1 MSRLIKVGLDKLK
14 PGVKYSFL
22 TEFLPGIR
30 VEGIFSRVVPSS
42 PTNNEGKP
50 QYIFK
55 DCVSYDKNG
64 RKENR
69 GVINFGNPD
78 LYPHDIFVVAFKQL
92 PDDLNQYI
100 NKFGGKSRKTK
111 RRYNKKSK
119 RHRNRKSKKR
129 R

>member
-1 MSRLIKVGLDKLK
+1 MSRFIKVDLDNLK
-14 PGVKYSFL
+14 PEVRYSFL
-22 TEFLPGIR
+22 SEFFLGIR
-30 VEGIFSRVVPSS
+30 VEGTFDRKIQKIDR
-42 PTNNEGKP
+42 NN

-78 LYPHDIFVVAFKQL
+78 WYPHDIFVVAFNQL

-100 NKFGGKSRKTK
+100 NKFGGKSRKSNRT
-111 RRYNKKSK
+111 RKSK
-119 RHRNRKSKKR
+119 RRRNRKSKKR

>member
-1 MSRLIKVGLDKLK
+1 MSTLEIDLDNLK
-14 PGVKYSFL
+14 PEVRYSFL
-22 TEFLPGIR
+22 SDYFLGIKL
-30 VEGIFSRVVPSS
+30 EGTFDRKIQKIDR
-42 PTNNEGKP
+42 NN

-78 LYPHDIFVVAFKQL
+78 WYPHDIFVVAFNQL

-100 NKFGGKSRKTK
+100 NKFGGKSRKSNRT
-111 RRYNKKSK
+111 RKSK
-119 RHRNRKSKKR
+119 RRRNRKSKKR

>member
-1 MSRLIKVGLDKLK
+1 MSTLEIDLDNLK
-14 PGVKYSFL
+14 PEVRYSFL
-22 TEFLPGIR
+22 SDFFLGIKLQGTFDR
-30 VEGIFSRVVPSS
+30 KIQKIDR
-42 PTNNEGKP
+42 TN

-78 LYPHDIFVVAFKQL
+78 WYPHDIFVVAFNQL

-100 NKFGGKSRKTK
+100 NKFGGKSK
-111 RRYNKKSK
+111 RRNTKSK
-119 RHRNRKSKKR
+119 RRRNRKSKKR

>member
-1 MSRLIKVGLDKLK
+1 MSTLEIDLDNLK
-14 PGVKYSFL
+14 PEVRYSFL
-22 TEFLPGIR
+22 SDFFLGIKLQGTFDR
-30 VEGIFSRVVPSS
+30 KIQKIDR
-42 PTNNEGKP
+42 NN

-78 LYPHDIFVVAFKQL
+78 WYPHDIFVVAFNQL

-100 NKFGGKSRKTK
+100 NKFGGKSRKSNRT
-111 RRYNKKSK
+111 RKSK
-119 RHRNRKSKKR
+119 RRRNRKSKKR

>member
-1 MSRLIKVGLDKLK
+1 MSTLEIDLDNLK
-14 PGVKYSFL
+14 PEVRYSFL
-22 TEFLPGIR
+22 SEFFLGIKL
-30 VEGIFSRVVPSS
+30 EGTFDRKIQKIDRS
-42 PTNNEGKP
+42 N

-78 LYPHDIFVVAFKQL
+78 WYPHDIFVVAFNQL

-100 NKFGGKSRKTK
+100 NKFGGKSRKSNRT
-111 RRYNKKSK
+111 RKSK
-119 RHRNRKSKKR
+119 RRRNRKSKKR

>member
-1 MSRLIKVGLDKLK
+1 MSTLEIDLDNLK
-14 PGVKYSFL
+14 PEVRYSFL
-22 TEFLPGIR
+22 SEFFLGIKL
-30 VEGIFSRVVPSS
+30 EGTFDRKIQKIDR
-42 PTNNEGKP
+42 NN

-78 LYPHDIFVVAFKQL
+78 WYPHDIFVVAFNQL

-100 NKFGGKSRKTK
+100 NKFGGKSRKSNRT
-111 RRYNKKSK
+111 RKSK
-119 RHRNRKSKKR
+119 RRRNRKSKKR

>member
-1 MSRLIKVGLDKLK
+1 MSRFIKVDLDNLK
-14 PGVKYSFL
+14 PEVRYSFL
-22 TEFLPGIR
+22 SEFFLGIR
-30 VEGIFSRVVPSS
+30 VEGTFDRKIQKIDR
-42 PTNNEGKP
+42 NN

-64 RKENR
+64 IKENR

-100 NKFGGKSRKTK
+100 NKFGGKSRKSK
-111 RRYNKKSK
+111 RRNRKSK
-119 RHRNRKSKKR
+119 RHRNRKSKR
-129 R
+129 HR

>member
-1 MSRLIKVGLDKLK
+1 MSTLEIDLDNLK
-14 PGVKYSFL
+14 PEVRYSFL
-22 TEFLPGIR
+22 SEFFLGIKL
-30 VEGIFSRVVPSS
+30 EGTFDRKIQKIDR
-42 PTNNEGKP
+42 NN

-78 LYPHDIFVVAFKQL
+78 WYPHDIFVVAFNQL

-100 NKFGGKSRKTK
+100 NEFGGKSRKS
-111 RRYNKKSK
+111 RRVRKSK
-119 RHRNRKSKKR
+119 RRRNRKSKR
-129 R
+129 RR

>member
-1 MSRLIKVGLDKLK
+1 MSRFIKVDLDNLK
-14 PGVKYSFL
+14 PEVRYSFL
-22 TEFLPGIR
+22 SEFFLGIR
-30 VEGIFSRVVPSS
+30 VEGTFDRKIQKIDR
-42 PTNNEGKP
+42 NN

-78 LYPHDIFVVAFKQL
+78 WYPHDIFVVAFNQL

-100 NKFGGKSRKTK
+100 NKFGGKSRKSK
-111 RRYNKKSK
+111 RRNRKSK
-119 RHRNRKSKKR
+119 RHRNRKSKR
-129 R
+129 HR

>member
-1 MSRLIKVGLDKLK
+1 MSTLEIDLDNLK
-14 PGVKYSFL
+14 PEVRYSFL
-22 TEFLPGIR
+22 SEFFLGIKL
-30 VEGIFSRVVPSS
+30 EGTFDRKIQKIDR
-42 PTNNEGKP
+42 NN

-100 NKFGGKSRKTK
+100 NKFGGKSRKSK
-111 RRYNKKSK
+111 RRNRKSK
-119 RHRNRKSKKR
+119 RHRNRKSKR
-129 R
+129 HR

>member
-1 MSRLIKVGLDKLK
+1 MSTLEIDLDNLK
-14 PGVKYSFL
+14 PEVRYSFL
-22 TEFLPGIR
+22 SEFFLGIKLQGTFDR
-30 VEGIFSRVVPSS
+30 KIQKIDR
-42 PTNNEGKP
+42 NN

-78 LYPHDIFVVAFKQL
+78 WYPHDIFVVAFNQL

-100 NKFGGKSRKTK
+100 NKFGGKSRKSNRT
-111 RRYNKKSK
+111 RKSK
-119 RHRNRKSKKR
+119 RRRNRKSKKR

>member
-1 MSRLIKVGLDKLK
+1 MSRLIKVDLDKLK

-30 VEGIFSRVVPSS
+30 VEGIFSQVVPSS
-42 PTNNEGKP
+42 PTNNEGNP

-69 GVINFGNPD
+69 GVINFAKPD
-78 LYPHDIFVVAFKQL
+78 LYPHDIFVVAFKQHQ
-92 PDDLNQYI
+92 DDLNQYI
-100 NKFGGKSRKTK
+100 NKFGGKSRKSK
-111 RRYNKKSK
+111 RRNRKSKRRNRKSK
-119 RHRNRKSKKR
+119 RHR
-129 R
+129 

>member
-1 MSRLIKVGLDKLK
+1 MSTLEIDLDNLK
-14 PGVKYSFL
+14 PKVRYSFL
-22 TEFLPGIR
+22 SDYFLGIKL
-30 VEGIFSRVVPSS
+30 EGTFDRKIQKIDR
-42 PTNNEGKP
+42 NN

-78 LYPHDIFVVAFKQL
+78 WYPHDIFVVTFNQL

-100 NKFGGKSRKTK
+100 NKFGGKSRKSNRT
-111 RRYNKKSK
+111 RKSK
-119 RHRNRKSKKR
+119 RRRNRKSKKR

>member
-1 MSRLIKVGLDKLK
+1 MSTLEIDLDNLK
-14 PGVKYSFL
+14 PEVRYSFL
-22 TEFLPGIR
+22 SEFFLGIKL
-30 VEGIFSRVVPSS
+30 EGTFDRKIQKIDR
-42 PTNNEGKP
+42 TN

-78 LYPHDIFVVAFKQL
+78 WYPHDIFVVAFNQL

-100 NKFGGKSRKTK
+100 NKFGGKSRKSNRT
-111 RRYNKKSK
+111 RKSK
-119 RHRNRKSKKR
+119 RRRNRKSKKR

>member
-1 MSRLIKVGLDKLK
+1 MSTLEIDLDNLK
-14 PGVKYSFL
+14 PEVRYSFL
-22 TEFLPGIR
+22 SEFFLGIKL
-30 VEGIFSRVVPSS
+30 EGTFDRKIQKIDR
-42 PTNNEGKP
+42 NN

-78 LYPHDIFVVAFKQL
+78 WYPHDIFVVAFKQL

-100 NKFGGKSRKTK
+100 NKFGGKSRKSNRT
-111 RRYNKKSK
+111 RKSK
-119 RHRNRKSKKR
+119 RRRNRKSKKR